1 MAIQTIEAM
10 TPNARSKGSEFPM
23 SSLLLPLCCSL
34 HEIIHKRLFD
44 KMDSVVKGREGCS
57 WWELNTSALKYF
69 LDSAFAK
76 CHATSNKR

>member
-57 WWELNTSALKYF
+57 
-69 LDSAFAK
+69 
-76 CHATSNKR
+76 